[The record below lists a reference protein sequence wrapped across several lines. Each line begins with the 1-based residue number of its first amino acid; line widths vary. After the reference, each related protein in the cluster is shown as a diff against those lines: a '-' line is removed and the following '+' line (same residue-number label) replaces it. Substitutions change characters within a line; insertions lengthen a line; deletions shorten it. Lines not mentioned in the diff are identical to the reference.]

1 MVTARVIACL
11 DVAGGRVVKG
21 VRFVDLRDA
30 GDPAGLA
37 ADHAEAGADEIVLLD
52 VAATGERRAAAV
64 ATVRA
69 VRARLDVPL
78 TVGGGVRSVAD
89 ARELL
94 VAGADKVA
102 VNSAAVERPK
112 LLNELAAEFGR
123 QCVVAAIDAARRK
136 SRPEAVASTNATDS
150 YEVVTNSGRR
160 RTGLDA
166 IAWAAAASRAGAG
179 ELLVTSV
186 DRDGTHEGYDLALVR
201 AVAGRVRVPVVASGG
216 AAHPRDLLAALR
228 AGADA
233 VLAASIFHDG
243 EWSVGQVKEFLV
255 QNGVEVRP

>member
-1 MVTARVIACL
+1 MVTARIIACL

-21 VRFVDLRDA
+21 VRFADLRDA
-30 GDPAGLA
+30 GDPAARA
-37 ADHAEAGADEIVLLD
+37 ADYAEAGADELVLLD
-52 VAATGERRAAAV
+52 VAATAEQRAAAL

-89 ARELL
+89 ARALL
-94 VAGADKVA
+94 AAGADKVA
-102 VNSAAVERPK
+102 LNSAAVARPE
-112 LLNELAAEFGR
+112 LLRELAGEFGR
-123 QCVVAAIDAARRK
+123 QCIVVAIDAAMRRRRE
-136 SRPEAVASTNATDS
+136 SDATNS
-150 YEVVTNSGRR
+150 WEVVTHSGRT
-160 RTGLDA
+160 RTGRDA
-166 IAWAAAASRAGAG
+166 IAWAEESARAGAG
-179 ELLVTSV
+179 ELLVTSI
-186 DRDGTHEGYDLALVR
+186 DRDGTRTGYDLDLVR
-201 AVAGRVRVPVVASGG
+201 AVAESVRVPVVASGG
-216 AAHPRDLLAALR
+216 AAHPRDTLAALK